1 MPPLFRMVVSAVV
14 IVAVM
19 GCRSSPGSPGTPA
32 AVTPSAPSA
41 PTATGPAGTILA
53 SPSAVPRQT
62 PATQGGT
69 IPVLPTATPV
79 KALGATPQAIGS
91 SGKTSGNGEPF
102 QPYVLFNEKFVE
114 GLSSQGDMDVEDVD
128 SVFRYLFGRLPEQV
142 TVYPS
147 ENYYYF
153 IFNFDG
159 RQFWGNMRLPS
170 GRRENGVLS
179 FAYFEFIDFP
189 SVPGQ
194 GLTRAKFYTEADG
207 LLITEVGKLIWDVRF
222 RGKTVRFNLHPL
234 RTDPPESF
242 DLGPDEE
249 FVERTFDESGYQ
261 FFLLFN
267 KKNNYFFWVLN
278 EEEIVPD
285 TFETLSGDIL
295 VGVRSGFAF
304 WVDKAHKDR
313 KVLATIRSISVTRND
328 YYDGPFDQLAD
339 NYVDVNNV
347 SKFMERAYPGLVGRI
362 DRFGYHTDTERGTR
376 VAISAY
382 GSYFTKA
389 DILSL
394 VARAKELED
403 PIWHLSRGGF
413 PLPTTPTPLP
423 PTPTPTIVAV
433 PTG

>member
-1 MPPLFRMVVSAVV
+1 MPPLFRMVVFAVV

-19 GCRSSPGSPGTPA
+19 ACRSSPESPGSPA
-32 AVTPSAPSA
+32 AA
-41 PTATGPAGTILA
+41 PTASPGQTATAQVATAVA
-53 SPSAVPRQT
+53 SPSTGVRQT
-62 PATQGGT
+62 PGAQGGT
-69 IPVLPTATPV
+69 IPVLPTSTPV
-79 KALGATPQAIGS
+79 KALGATPQATGS
-91 SGKTSGNGEPF
+91 QGNVPGNDGF

-114 GLSSQGDMDVEDVD
+114 GLLSQGDMDVEDVD

-159 RQFWGNMRLPS
+159 RQFWGNMRLPA

-189 SVPGQ
+189 SVPSQ

-207 LLITEVGKLIWDVRF
+207 LLISEVDKLTWDVRF

-234 RTDPPESF
+234 RTDPPQLF
-242 DLGPDEE
+242 DLGPNEE

-267 KKNNYFFWVLN
+267 KKSNYFFWVLN

-285 TFETLSGDIL
+285 KFETLADDIL
-295 VGVRSGFAF
+295 VGVRSGFAL
-304 WVDKAHKDR
+304 WVDKAHQDR

-347 SKFMERAYPGLVGRI
+347 SKFMERAYPGLAGRI
-362 DRFGYHTDTERGTR
+362 DKYGYHTDTERGTR

-394 VARAKELED
+394 VKRAKELED
-403 PIWHLSRGGF
+403 PIWHLSRGGYE
-413 PLPTTPTPLP
+413 LPATPTPVP